1 MSFEIQELPDVIKII
16 TLISLEDRK
25 TFTKS
30 FLKSRIDHI
39 CDGLFCVDLSDLD
52 EALGEMVAE
61 GLIDES
67 DSDIELTERGA
78 HLSSQWR
85 SLILKEEPILEV
97 VAGLTDGSI
106 TGLVVILSA
115 YIAGLTAS
123 LTTFAALL
131 TLSSVSIT
139 NFSSFFLGGKT
150 EDVSDIL
157 ALQNLV
163 NFSLSD
169 IPDAAE
175 RSKSLNLVKQLFM
188 VLGKDIGR
196 ANFRA
201 AMLSGATTF
210 LAGII
215 PILVYLLLPEP
226 LDLILS
232 LTIVAI
238 VVLVFLVRYRSK
250 IAKVHWKV
258 TLFETAA
265 IITIA
270 VIASLLLSRGI

>member
-1 MSFEIQELPDVIKII
+1 
-16 TLISLEDRK
+16 
-25 TFTKS
+25 
-30 FLKSRIDHI
+30 
-39 CDGLFCVDLSDLD
+39 
-52 EALGEMVAE
+52 
-61 GLIDES
+61 
-67 DSDIELTERGA
+67 
-78 HLSSQWR
+78 
-85 SLILKEEPILEV
+85 
-97 VAGLTDGSI
+97 
-106 TGLVVILSA
+106 
-115 YIAGLTAS
+115 

-131 TLSSVSIT
+131 TLASVSIT

-175 RSKSLNLVKQLFM
+175 RSKSLNLVKQLFI

-196 ANFRA
+196 ANLQA
-201 AMLSGATTF
+201 ALMSGATTF

-215 PILVYLLLPEP
+215 PILVFLLLPES
-226 LDLILS
+226 LDLIIS

-250 IAKVHWKV
+250 IAKVHWKI

-270 VIASLLLSRGI
+270 VIASLMLSRGI